1 MVHGIHLVEF
11 EEEKRFGTFFLLQ
24 VELTLGCMHSF
35 CSACRWIHSVLNP
48 CKEGPHDT
56 EKPIILTIF
65 SLWMQLREAV
75 LHLGLEVEEI
85 TEEEEVF

>member
-11 EEEKRFGTFFLLQ
+11 EEEKRSQGQ
-24 VELTLGCMHSF
+24 VELALGCMHSF
-35 CSACRWIHSVLNP
+35 CSACRWIHSVPNP